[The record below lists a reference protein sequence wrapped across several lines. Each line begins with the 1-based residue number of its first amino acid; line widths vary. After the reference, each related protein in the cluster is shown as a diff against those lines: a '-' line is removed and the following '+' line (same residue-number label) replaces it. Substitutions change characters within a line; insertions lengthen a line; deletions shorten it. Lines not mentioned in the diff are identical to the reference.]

1 MGLTQSQ
8 SAALAYDRHISL
20 TANAGSGKTYV
31 LIQRFLKII
40 IEQKISLRNIAA
52 ITYTDKAAAEL
63 YTKIAKELDD
73 LINKETSPEKR
84 AELKTIRKQLISAN
98 ISTIHSFCI
107 DLLREYPIEAGVDA
121 NFITI
126 DQYHAKEILELS
138 VKEVLK
144 KNADSPLYK
153 RFMRLLGGS
162 SAFEEELKKLVE
174 SREKLEA
181 LKTGLYSGDH
191 EAIIHSVNVK
201 FFSIIH
207 TIMDLYRPRFA
218 ESVAAINTSVLQ
230 NNSKSKTGI
239 EVDQYI
245 SDFRTGNISQEEF
258 EGKIAD
264 KIINKD
270 GSVKK
275 IYFKDEAGDFSAEL
289 SDIQNFMVARSV
301 IPGEAELTQWGE
313 ATAQFAEDVLA
324 VYNDVNE
331 IYSRRKTEG
340 GYLDFEDLMLFT
352 KELLKNEEVRAAL
365 AGRFQYLMIDEYQD
379 TNEIQYEI
387 FLPLLDELKKGNLF
401 VVGDE
406 KQSIYGFRNAEV
418 SIFNRTKN
426 NILDSGD
433 EGESSERN
441 LVLPDSFRMTAELCL
456 FNNKLF
462 QSVFKSPVALYNEVM
477 HTDLVCAKQEDFDS
491 KIELLIA
498 VKDNQNDD
506 ASGSDEYVSE
516 AELVARRILKLKQEV
531 PSLQWSDVA
540 ILCARRKYFDILQ
553 SAFTPHKIPHVI
565 AGGRGF
571 YQNQPVYDFYNYLSF
586 LLDNNDDTAL
596 VGILRS
602 PFFFVD
608 DTTIFNISCLSGNSL
623 FDKLKTF
630 AGEEPKIQSII
641 SILDKHNKSAHSSS
655 IPKIMQAI
663 LEDTPYAAIL
673 AKRADGE
680 QQSANLEKLLTIA
693 LDYELGGYNN
703 LYNFRSFLNQSIET
717 DESEGYA
724 SVVKGSD
731 AVQLMTIHQAKGLQ
745 FKAVFVFSAHVKHE
759 SKGFSKS
766 TISIDRE
773 LGITTKFP
781 KDEDYF
787 TGFEEPPHFKVMKF
801 ISGKKADAEADRL
814 MYVALTRPKNYLFV
828 SGEMKRTKT
837 NPDGS
842 IAADSPL
849 DKICR
854 HLTIDYTLDAHT
866 CSGNLQVLEIAD
878 DGTYTNKTK
887 NIAFSIPI
895 IHSLPAAVSDT
906 VEAEKA
912 PLNFI
917 VNTEP
922 VPDTAVSPVISAT
935 QYVTYMQCPMK
946 YHLRYRLHL
955 DDLIP
960 VPKRNFSSSAEP
972 AESSFDGASEES
984 GTGEIPDNEELLTQG
999 FAEKRGIILHALL
1012 EKEVPPELIEN
1023 TLKNILAG
1031 MPEIKDD
1038 DKEFSK
1044 IAGTYASF
1052 VNSKTYTDVV
1062 NLGEARKEF
1071 DIQTSEG
1078 NYYLQGKIDRFIK
1091 DGDKVYII
1099 DYKSNSVDVAKLRKL
1114 SDHYSHQLAFYAFI
1128 AAKLFPEVDNFETRI
1143 VYVMHPEESVTKSY
1157 TRAQLVSVKENIDSL
1172 YNLINGG
1179 ACEKNTGHCKECV
1192 FAINRRACVNS

>member
-63 YTKIAKELDD
+63 YTKIAGELDA
-73 LINKETSPEKR
+73 LINKETNPEKR

-126 DQYHAKEILELS
+126 DQYHAQEILDLS

-144 KNADSPLYK
+144 KNSDSPLFQK
-153 RFMRLLGGS
+153 FMRILGGT
-162 SAFEEELKKLVE
+162 SAFETELKRLIE

-181 LKTGLYSGDH
+181 LKDKLYFGGLEGAKNTILSKYLDLTKT
-191 EAIIHSVNVK
+191 IID
-201 FFSIIH
+201 I
-207 TIMDLYRPRFA
+207 YRPRFL
-218 ESVAAINTSVLQ
+218 ESIVSLNGFVLQ
-230 NNSKSKTGI
+230 SDPKSKGAG
-239 EVDQYI
+239 
-245 SDFRTGNISQEEF
+245 R
-258 EGKIAD
+258 IAQLL
-264 KIINKD
+264 KSINKS
-270 GSVKK
+270 GQIQRVLESEIISEIITQKNTFRK
-275 IYFKDEAGDFSAEL
+275 TYLKDEAGFSHELQAIVRYADVLKNIPEDDDFK
-289 SDIQNFMVARSV
+289 
-301 IPGEAELTQWGE
+301 QWNDT
-313 ATAQFAEDVLA
+313 AAQFAEDVLSA
-324 VYNDVNE
+324 YNSVNE

-340 GYLDFEDLMLFT
+340 GYLDFEDLMLYT
-352 KELLKNEEVRAAL
+352 KELLKNEEVRTAL

-426 NILDSGD
+426 NILDSGED
-433 EGESSERN
+433 NDLAERN

-462 QSVFKSPVALYNEVM
+462 RSVFHDPVALFNEVN
-477 HTDLVCAKQEDFDS
+477 HTDLVCAKQDDFDA
-491 KIELLIA
+491 KIELLITRKEKR
-498 VKDNQNDD
+498 KDADSLD
-506 ASGSDEYVSE
+506 GERLSE
-516 AELVARRILKLKQEV
+516 AELVARRILNLKKEI
-531 PSLQWSDVA
+531 PSLQWNDIA
-540 ILCARRKYFDILQ
+540 ILCAKRRYFDTLQ
-553 SAFTPHKIPHVI
+553 VAFTPHKIPHVI

-586 LLDNNDDTAL
+586 LLDNKDDTAL
-596 VGILRS
+596 FGILRS
-602 PFFFVD
+602 PFYFID
-608 DTTIFNISCLSGNSL
+608 DTTIFNISCLPGNCL
-623 FDKLKTF
+623 YEKLKASAET
-630 AGEEPKIQSII
+630 APAVHAII
-641 SILDKHNKSAHSSS
+641 PVLEKHNRSAHSSS
-655 IPKIMQAI
+655 IPKIMQSI

-680 QQSANLEKLLTIA
+680 QQIANLEKLFTIA

-703 LYNFRSFLNQSIET
+703 LYSFRSFLNQSIET

-759 SKGFSKS
+759 FMGFSKS
-766 TISIDRE
+766 TISIDRD

-787 TGFEEPPHFKVMKF
+787 SDFEEPPHFKMIRYV
-801 ISGKKADAEADRL
+801 SEKKADAEADRL

-828 SGEMKRTKT
+828 SGEMKLTKS
-837 NPDGS
+837 NPDG
-842 IAADSPL
+842 IIVPESPL
-849 DKICR
+849 GKICA
-854 HLTIDYTLDAHT
+854 HLQIDYTQSAGS
-866 CSGNLQVLEIAD
+866 CSGDLQVLESSD
-878 DGTYTNKTK
+878 DGNYINKTK
-887 NIAFSIPI
+887 LVSFTIPI
-895 IHSLPAAVSDT
+895 VNSLPIPDETIAAVAKSKPDFT
-906 VEAEKA
+906 
-912 PLNFI
+912 

-922 VPDTAVSPVISAT
+922 VPGTKISPVISAT

-946 YHLRYRLHL
+946 YHLRYGLHL

-960 VPKRNFSSSAEP
+960 APKRYSRAVPDSPDSA
-972 AESSFDGASEES
+972 DEETNA
-984 GTGEIPDNEELLTQG
+984 GDITDREELLAPG
-999 FAEKRGIILHALL
+999 FAENRGIILHALL
-1012 EKEVPPELIEN
+1012 EKEVNPEQVIE
-1023 TLKNILAG
+1023 TMQNIAAG
-1031 MPEIKDD
+1031 MPEIEK
-1038 DKEFSK
+1038 SSITQ
-1044 IAGTYASF
+1044 IAETYASF
-1052 VNSKTYTDVV
+1052 VKSKTYQDIFD
-1062 NLGEARKEF
+1062 LGEARKEF

-1078 NYYLQGKIDRFIK
+1078 EYFLQGKIDRFVK
-1091 DGDKVYII
+1091 EGDKVFII
-1099 DYKSNSVDVAKLRKL
+1099 DYKSNSVEIAKLRKL
-1114 SDHYSHQLAFYAFI
+1114 SEYYLHQLAFYAYI
-1128 AAKLFPEVDNFETRI
+1128 ASKLFQEVNTFETRI
-1143 VYVMHPEESVTKSY
+1143 VYVMHPEESVTKTY
-1157 TRAQLVSVKENIDSL
+1157 TRKQLTGVRENVDGL
-1172 YNLINGG
+1172 YKMING
-1179 ACEKNTGHCKECV
+1179 EKWKKNAAHCGECI
-1192 FAINRRACVNS
+1192 FAVDRKTCVST

>member
-8 SAALAYDRHISL
+8 SAALAYNRHISL

-40 IEQKISLRNIAA
+40 IEQKISLRSIAA

-73 LINKETSPEKR
+73 LINKESVPEKR

-153 RFMRLLGGS
+153 RFMRILGGS

-181 LKTGLYSGDH
+181 LKTGLYSGNH
-191 EAIIHSVNVK
+191 ETIINSVNEK
-201 FFSIIH
+201 FLSIIR
-207 TIMDLYRPRFA
+207 TILELYRPRFA
-218 ESVAAINTSVLQ
+218 QSIAAINACVLQ
-230 NNSKSKTGI
+230 NNPKSKTGI
-239 EVDQYI
+239 EIGLFI
-245 SDFRTGNISQEEF
+245 SDFSTGKISREEF
-258 EGKIAD
+258 ESKVAD

-275 IYFKDEAGDFSAEL
+275 IYFKDESGDFSAEL
-289 SDIQNFMVARSV
+289 SDIQNFMEARNT
-301 IPGEAELTQWGE
+301 IPGEAELMQWGD
-313 ATAQFAEDVLA
+313 TTTQFAEDVLA
-324 VYNDVNE
+324 VYNDINE

-352 KELLKNEEVRAAL
+352 KELLKNEEVRTAL

-426 NILDSGD
+426 NILYSGD
-433 EGESSERN
+433 DSESAERN

-462 QSVFKSPVALYNEVM
+462 QSVFKNPVALYNEVM

-491 KIELLIA
+491 KIELLLA
-498 VKDNQNDD
+498 VKDNQHD
-506 ASGSDEYVSE
+506 AESGEYIPE

-531 PSLQWSDVA
+531 PSLQWNDVA

-586 LLDNNDDTAL
+586 LLDNNDDAAL

-608 DTTIFNISCLSGNSL
+608 DTTIFNISCLPGNSL
-623 FDKLKTF
+623 FDKLKAF
-630 AGEEPKIQSII
+630 SGEEPKIQSII
-641 SILDKHNKSAHSSS
+641 SILEKHNKSAHSSS

-663 LEDTPYAAIL
+663 LEDTPYVAIL
-673 AKRADGE
+673 AKRADGD

-745 FKAVFVFSAHVKHE
+745 FKAVFVFSAHIKHE
-759 SKGFSKS
+759 SMGFSKS
-766 TISIDRE
+766 TISIDRD

-781 KDEDYF
+781 KDDDYF
-787 TGFEEPPHFKVMKF
+787 SEFEEPPHFKVMKF

-837 NPDGS
+837 NPDGT
-842 IAADSPL
+842 ITTDSPL
-849 DKICR
+849 GKICR
-854 HLTIDYTLDAHT
+854 HLKIDYTLDSHS
-866 CSGNLQVLEIAD
+866 CSGSLQVLEVAD
-878 DGTYTNKTK
+878 DETYINKTK

-895 IHSLPAAVSDT
+895 IHSLPEAESASF
-906 VEAEKA
+906 EAEKA

-922 VPDTAVSPVISAT
+922 VPDTAISPVISAT

-960 VPKRNFSSSAEP
+960 VPKRIISST
-972 AESSFDGASEES
+972 AESSENSYDGASDES
-984 GTGEIPDNEELLTQG
+984 GTGDIPDSEELLTQG

-1012 EKEVPPELIEN
+1012 EKEVPPEQIEYA
-1023 TLKNILAG
+1023 LKNILAG

-1038 DKEFSK
+1038 DKDFSQ
-1044 IAGTYASF
+1044 IAETYASF
-1052 VNSKTYTDVV
+1052 VKSETYTDVV

-1091 DGDKVYII
+1091 DGNKVYII
-1099 DYKSNSVDVAKLRKL
+1099 DYKSNSVDIAKLRKL
-1114 SDHYSHQLAFYAFI
+1114 SGHYSHQLAFYAFI
-1128 AAKLFPEVDNFETRI
+1128 AAKLFPDAEIFETRI
-1143 VYVMHPEESVTKSY
+1143 VYVMHPEESVTKIYSKN
-1157 TRAQLVSVKENIDSL
+1157 QLGSLKKNVDSL
-1172 YNLINGG
+1172 YQLINGN
-1179 ACEKNTGHCKECV
+1179 ACEKNLVHCPECV
-1192 FAINRRACVNS
+1192 FAVNRKTCVFS